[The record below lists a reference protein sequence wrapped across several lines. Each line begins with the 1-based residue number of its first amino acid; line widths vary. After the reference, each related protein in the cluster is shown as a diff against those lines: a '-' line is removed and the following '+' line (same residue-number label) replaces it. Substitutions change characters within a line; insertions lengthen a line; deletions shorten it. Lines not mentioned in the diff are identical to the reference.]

1 MVVLD
6 DQQNPH
12 DAPGPYDGGT
22 EEADSYTEIEWTYL
36 TLLDMGLTEH
46 EAMSILIGGEETDD
60 EEPSATKIKKPVFGP
75 HILSF

>member
-12 DAPGPYDGGT
+12 DAPGPYHGET
-22 EEADSYTEIEWTYL
+22 EDADSYTEIEWTYL

-60 EEPSATKIKKPVFGP
+60 EEPSASKIKKPVFGP